1 MSLVIADITV
11 TRLHKHS
18 LSSSGRPV
26 RLFALQVYARHSIQD
41 PASEDGAPARE
52 QSGYFGV
59 ALCLQGSPLAS
70 VRCIPTSEVSITAE
84 CVRACM

>member
-1 MSLVIADITV
+1 MSLVSADITV
-11 TRLHKHS
+11 TRVHKHGM
-18 LSSSGRPV
+18 SSSVRSV

-41 PASEDGAPARE
+41 PASEDGAPERE
-52 QSGYFGV
+52 ESGYFGV
-59 ALCLQGSPLAS
+59 ALCLEGSPLGS